1 MSNAP
6 PMSSLRSYARPT
18 FLPMLVLCRYYAA
31 SNVVP
36 MLLKRP
42 RCLDPTLSLGA
53 SQCSL
58 LSPHPSYV
66 FSLCSSYGP
75 PMLLL
80 CFPLDPRFVPRRAIV
95 FPMLL
100 LYFPCV
106 LLYSSYAPPMVS
118 LWSPYVLPMLLLC
131 SLKIRV
137 SFLGASF
144 VVQCPSYVLHMFSYV
159 LLCSSYA
166 SPMLLL
172 CFSLCFSYAPPMLL
186 LCSPYADV
194 QYTPHGDRAS
204 PRRDHF
210 FQ

>member
-1 MSNAP
+1 MSLLCSLQCRPYAPQTSSLPRSNALP
-6 PMSSLRSYARPT
+6 RRLPVLSPFSASFLCV
-18 FLPMLVLCRYYAA
+18 LPMLLLWPPYA
-31 SNVVP
+31 
-36 MLLKRP
+36 
-42 RCLDPTLSLGA
+42 PTMA
-53 SQCSL
+53 
-58 LSPHPSYV
+58 P
-66 FSLCSSYGP
+66 LCSSYGP

>member
-75 PMLLL
+75 PMLLQW
-80 CFPLDPRFVPRRAIV
+80 PP
-95 FPMLL
+95 
-100 LYFPCV
+100 
-106 LLYSSYAPPMVS
+106 YAPPMA
-118 LWSPYVLPMLLLC
+118 PLC
-131 SLKIRV
+131 SSYASLSIRV
-137 SFLGASF
+137 SFLGA
-144 VVQCPSYVLHMFSYV
+144 PLFS
-159 LLCSSYA
+159 LCSSST
-166 SPMLLL
+166 SPV
-172 CFSLCFSYAPPMLL
+172 FSYIPPMLL